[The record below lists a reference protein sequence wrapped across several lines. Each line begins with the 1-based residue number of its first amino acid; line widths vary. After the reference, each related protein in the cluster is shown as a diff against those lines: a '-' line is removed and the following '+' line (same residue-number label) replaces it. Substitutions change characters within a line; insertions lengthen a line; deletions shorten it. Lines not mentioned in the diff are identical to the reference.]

1 MLEGHFKQQNYQP
14 KEQKVD
20 KHGSKETAKKNM
32 FTVEKLKQE
41 GSVAL
46 FDLSWKLVHQEICIF
61 PCSAHVWRLVWKCPE
76 FVGVS
81 NQCKQVSKQVQRMRI
96 NCNRC

>member
-1 MLEGHFKQQNYQP
+1 MVLKRPHT
-14 KEQKVD
+14 QK
-20 KHGSKETAKKNM
+20 M

-46 FDLSWKLVHQEICIF
+46 FDLNWKLVHQETHIF
-61 PCSAHVWRLVWKCPE
+61 SCSAHIWRLVWKCPE

-81 NQCKQVSKQVQRMRI
+81 NQCKQVTFKE
-96 NCNRC
+96 